1 MSINSYMQIEKI
13 DNSSSPG
20 RHYPGLV
27 DIFDD
32 KMLSNRN
39 FIYFT
44 DVFGYIHKEFLQGM
58 QNRFVIGKQYGTKG
72 VNIDLVCLQ
81 PSDIYYEL
89 CPVTLQ
95 NLPKNKIKYFLQNY
109 NVIIHDYPE
118 GTFMSVLSIHPIEYI
133 RSLGIKPR
141 NIILS
146 SSSGDEIKDSTLNI
160 KSGFVPIYLMQQYVP
175 HKIDFN
181 FNPSKLALIPVR
193 KARSSRIK
201 LLARLHEQ
209 ELLKECDWSLVS
221 NTDEQSLDSL
231 YTNKVLDYNKLDIS
245 DEDYIKDFYNEYK
258 SELPKVLSLLEQKTI
273 DDHWLKINPLMRR
286 STYNYYVAAES
297 MLGGPIFATE
307 KTWKGM
313 YMGLPVLTLASAGFN
328 KWLESLGFKTI
339 GDFDHLDHEE
349 RIMGIV
355 DFLQKPIDL
364 EHNESVARHNYNLV
378 YNKEFI
384 FSLINIQE

>member
-1 MSINSYMQIEKI
+1 MHIEKI
-13 DNSSSPG
+13 DNSASPG

-27 DIFDD
+27 DIFND
-32 KMLSNRN
+32 KMLSNKK
-39 FIYFT
+39 FIYFAES
-44 DVFGYIHKEFLQGM
+44 FGYIYKDFLQGM
-58 QNRFVIGKQYGTKG
+58 QSRYTLGKQYGTKG

-89 CPVTLQ
+89 CPRTLQ
-95 NLPKNKIKYFLQNY
+95 DLPKNKIKYFLQNY

-146 SSSGDEIKDSTLNI
+146 SSSGDNIEDLTLNI
-160 KSGFVPIYLMQQYVP
+160 KYGFFPIYLMQQYFSNEL
-175 HKIDFN
+175 DFKY
-181 FNPSKLALIPVR
+181 NPKKLAVIPAR

-201 LLARLHEQ
+201 LLAKLHEKD
-209 ELLKECDWSLVS
+209 LLKECDWSLVV

-231 YTNKVLDYNKLDIS
+231 YTKKELDYNKLEIS
-245 DEDYIKDFYNEYK
+245 DEDYIKNFYNEYK

-273 DDHWLKINPLMRR
+273 DDHWSKINERVVR
-286 STYNYYVAAES
+286 STYNYYVAAEP

-307 KTWKGM
+307 KTWRGM

-328 KWLESLGFKTI
+328 LWLESLGFKTV
-339 GDFDHLDHEE
+339 GDFDHLDNEE
-349 RIMGIV
+349 RIQGIV
-355 DFLQKPIDL
+355 EFLQKPIDL
-364 EHNESVARHNYNLV
+364 EYNESVARHNYNLV
-378 YNKEFI
+378 HDKEFI
-384 FSLINIQE
+384 FSLINIPE

>member
-1 MSINSYMQIEKI
+1 MQIEKI

-32 KMLSNRN
+32 KMLSNKN

-44 DVFGYIHKEFLQGM
+44 DAFGYIHKEFLQGM
-58 QNRFVIGKQYGTKG
+58 QNRFVIGKEYGTKG
-72 VNIDLVCLQ
+72 VIIDLVCSQ

-95 NLPKNKIKYFLQNY
+95 DLPKNKIKYFLQNY

-146 SSSGDEIKDSTLNI
+146 SSSGDEIKDLTLNI

-175 HKIDFN
+175 QKIDFN

-209 ELLKECDWSLVS
+209 DLLKECDWSLVS
-221 NTDEQSLDSL
+221 NTDEQSFDYL
-231 YTNKVLDYNKLDIS
+231 YTNKELDYNKLDIS
-245 DEDYIKDFYNEYK
+245 NEDYIKDFYNEYK
-258 SELPKVLSLLEQKTI
+258 SELPKVLSLFEQKTI
-273 DDHWLKINPLMRR
+273 DDHWSKINERVVR
-286 STYNYYVAAES
+286 STYNYYVAAEPI
-297 MLGGPIFATE
+297 LGGPIFATE
-307 KTWKGM
+307 KTWRGM

-328 KWLESLGFKTI
+328 RWLESLGFKTI
-339 GDFDHLDHEE
+339 GDFDHLDWDE
-349 RIMGIV
+349 RIFAIV
-355 DFLQKPIDL
+355 EFLQKPIDL
-364 EHNESVARHNYNLV
+364 EYNESVARHNYNLV

>member
-1 MSINSYMQIEKI
+1 MQIEKI

-20 RHYPGLV
+20 RHYPGLI

-32 KMLSNRN
+32 KILSNKN

-58 QNRFVIGKQYGTKG
+58 QSRFVLGKQYGTKG
-72 VNIDLVCLQ
+72 VDIDLVCSQ

-95 NLPKNKIKYFLQNY
+95 DLPKNKIKYFLKNY

-146 SSSGDEIKDSTLNI
+146 SSSGDEIKDLTLNI

-209 ELLKECDWSLVS
+209 DLLKECDWSLVS

-231 YTNKVLDYNKLDIS
+231 YTNKELDYNKLEIS
-245 DEDYIKDFYNEYK
+245 DEDYIKDFYSKYK
-258 SELPKVLSLLEQKTI
+258 DELPKVLDLLENNSPFTSI
-273 DDHWLKINPLMRR
+273 WNIPFR
-286 STYNYYVAAES
+286 SRNYNYYVAAEPI
-297 MLGGPIFATE
+297 LGGPIFATE

-313 YMGLPVLTLASAGFN
+313 YIGLPVLTLASSGFN

>member
-1 MSINSYMQIEKI
+1 MQIEKI
-13 DNSSSPG
+13 NNTFSTG

-39 FIYFT
+39 CIYFT
-44 DVFGYIHKEFLQGM
+44 DVFGHIHKEFLQGM
-58 QNRFVIGKQYGTKG
+58 QSRFVIGKQYGTKG
-72 VNIDLVCLQ
+72 ADIDLVCSQ
-81 PSDIYYEL
+81 PSDVYYEL

-95 NLPKNKIKYFLQNY
+95 DLPKNKIKYFLKNY

-146 SSSGDEIKDSTLNI
+146 SSSGDKIKDSTLNI

-221 NTDEQSLDSL
+221 NTDEQSLDYL
-231 YTNKVLDYNKLDIS
+231 YTNKELDYNKLDIS

-273 DDHWLKINPLMRR
+273 DDHWSKINPLMIR

-297 MLGGPIFATE
+297 ILGGPIFATE